1 MIRGLASKL
10 RSSWITLLLLVSLAG
25 CTGLP
30 PNYTAGLSGTYVVRT
45 GDTLYSI
52 AFKYGLDYKSL
63 ASINGIRAPY
73 VIYVDQVIKLR
84 GSAKMPDK
92 DRGPTVAKASPP
104 LKPAPVPKA
113 PSAPVSAWRWPL
125 KGELIGRF
133 SLKNPVNKGIDIAGK
148 RGDKVVAAAAG
159 VVVYAG
165 GNLRGYG
172 KLVIIKHNDTF
183 LSAYGNNE
191 TMLVKEGD
199 KVKAG
204 KAIARV
210 GSTAADVEML
220 HFEIRRDGKP
230 VNPLSYLPT
239 R

>member
-1 MIRGLASKL
+1 MLSL
-10 RSSWITLLLLVSLAG
+10 SLLLGLLTA

-30 PNYTAGLSGTYVVRT
+30 PIYTSGPASGTYVVKK

-52 AFKYGLDYKSL
+52 AFRYGLDYKSL
-63 ASINGIRAPY
+63 ARINGIQPPY
-73 VIYVDQVIKLR
+73 TIFVDQTLR
-84 GSAKMPDK
+84 LKGSARLPEK
-92 DRGPTVAKASPP
+92 DSGPSKPPPPRVVATRPSEP
-104 LKPAPVPKA
+104 LPEVSK
-113 PSAPVSAWRWPL
+113 APVSAWRWPL
-125 KGELIGRF
+125 DGKVVAGF
-133 SLKNPVNKGIDIAGK
+133 SLKQPINKGIDIGGK
-148 RGDKVVAAAAG
+148 RGDKVVAAADG

-191 TMLVKEGD
+191 RLRVKEGA

-204 KAIARV
+204 KSIASV
-210 GSTAADVEML
+210 GTSSAGVDML

-230 VNPLSYLPT
+230 VDPLKYLPA